1 MRRRIMIF
9 RTSYGEIGHCLNCF
23 YDFNSE
29 ELWQQ
34 NIEICPDCGE
44 PLYAKNNSEHYI
56 PEDTDFMNNKRDECD
71 LKFQAKI
78 KYGKTIPYGV

>member
-1 MRRRIMIF
+1 MIF

-23 YDFNSE
+23 RDFNSD

-44 PLYAKNNSEHYI
+44 PLYAKNNPKHYI
-56 PEDTDFMNNKRDECD
+56 PEDTDFMDRKLEEYN
-71 LKFQAKI
+71 LIFQAQLR
-78 KYGKTIPYGV
+78 YGKKTLYAV